1 MNQLTLCNI
10 YFFSYASSS
19 PKVVYQRVNYFR
31 ERNERYS
38 HFLWIEFSY
47 IIFFFLSGSRAL
59 KFHREDNLVY
69 PWPHAE
75 FQINSMA
82 PAALWG
88 TDIRLIPI
96 FIPFPENGSHFGCS
110 WNFGRNQSHSK
121 AKIKYSK
128 NVLLTFSNFGSEVPE
143 KGVPSQTKFRFFN
156 KIANNS
162 KVAAP
167 RNL

>member
-1 MNQLTLCNI
+1 MIVVTILKCPPNFSLLGCLVTEICNI
-10 YFFSYASSS
+10 VRLIAKFLLYLL
-19 PKVVYQRVNYFR
+19 
-31 ERNERYS
+31 RNR
-38 HFLWIEFSY
+38 
-47 IIFFFLSGSRAL
+47 
-59 KFHREDNLVY
+59 
-69 PWPHAE
+69 
-75 FQINSMA
+75 A
-82 PAALWG
+82 PAALWDS
-88 TDIRLIPI
+88 DIRLIPI